1 MHSPVTLHIERINT
15 QVGSAKY
22 VILCNTA
29 GGIIN
34 DPVLLRLSEDEFW
47 FSIADSGAGLWLQG
61 VNATGAYEV
70 TIREIDVAPLSIAG
84 KYALHTMRTLIGP
97 QVDEIPYFGLMETS
111 IAGCSVVVTRT
122 GFSAEKNFEVFL
134 RDAHRNA
141 DRLYAAVMEAGAPH
155 GIREIAI
162 PHHSRIEGGML
173 SYGQDMDIEVN
184 PFEVGLGWQVNMSK
198 DNFIGKAALMRI
210 KEEGVTHRLA
220 GLRVGGKRVD
230 WYPADLYHVICPR
243 SGDLVG
249 YVTSMWYSPAQE
261 CNIALAFLPIDLAE
275 IGAPPPL
282 PPTSDALAPS
292 SIRQAPPSPFSRG
305 GSRVPLF
312 PPYFGGRDFSVVL
325 SFTSPLAS
333 CHRLPGRARCC
344 EGKASQS
351 SAAPR
356 SDYSCH
362 VRESP

>member
-275 IGAPPPL
+275 IGTELKVALPEVYATAPGVTESATVVPVPFKKVEAAEYRTGMQAGNGCKL
-282 PPTSDALAPS
+282 SSD
-292 SIRQAPPSPFSRG
+292 
-305 GSRVPLF
+305 V
-312 PPYFGGRDFSVVL
+312 
-325 SFTSPLAS
+325 
-333 CHRLPGRARCC
+333 
-344 EGKASQS
+344 KK
-351 SAAPR
+351 
-356 SDYSCH
+356 
-362 VRESP
+362 